1 MSRSPTV
8 LLTANLFGIPF
19 GLAGL
24 AQCWYTAHDL
34 VAVAAWPGQ
43 LLWVVTG
50 LTYLAL
56 LVLYLR
62 NVLSTG
68 RARTEAGDRT
78 FGPFTALILILPM
91 LLALALA
98 RSAPQTGTAVFL
110 VFVLLVAVYG
120 GWMTGQ
126 WIIADMPLELWH
138 PGYFLP
144 TVAGPLLAAAGCASR
159 GLDGL
164 ARLMLGYGLICWL
177 VLGPIIFLRLF
188 TRSSL
193 PIALVPTLA
202 IELAPPVVAGN
213 AWFAMNGGR
222 PDTVAFLLAGYAVLM
237 VTVQIRLLQVFV
249 QVPFVAGVWAYCF
262 SYAAAVSVSIR
273 WVVAEQVE
281 ARQAVAYVLLGSISL
296 GTGALA
302 VRTVVGLRRRTFLP
316 RPPPTAAVAAGTAVP

>member
-1 MSRSPTV
+1 LTRTPTV

-19 GLAGL
+19 GIAGL
-24 AQCWYTAHDL
+24 AQCWSTAHDL
-34 VAVAAWPGQ
+34 VAAPAWPSQ
-43 LLWVVTG
+43 VLWVVTG

-56 LVLYLR
+56 LMSYLR

-68 RARTEAGDRT
+68 RSGTEVGDQT

-91 LLALALA
+91 LLALELA
-98 RSAPQTGTAVFL
+98 RHAPQAGTTIFL
-110 VFVLLVAVYG
+110 VCVVLVAGYG
-120 GWMTGQ
+120 GWLTGQ
-126 WIIADMPLELWH
+126 WIIADMPLDRWH

-144 TVAGPLLAAAGCASR
+144 TVAGPLLASAGCAAR
-159 GLDGL
+159 GLDGP
-164 ARLMLGYGLICWL
+164 ARLMLGYGLVCWL

-202 IELAPPVVAGN
+202 IELAPPVVAGS
-213 AWFAMNGGR
+213 AWFAINGGR
-222 PDTVAFLLAGYAVLM
+222 PDTVAYLLAGYAVLM
-237 VTVQIRLLQVFV
+237 VTVQIRLVELFV

-281 ARQAVAYVLLGSISL
+281 ARQAVTYVLLGCLSL
-296 GTGALA
+296 GTAALA

-316 RPPPTAAVAAGTAVP
+316 RQG